1 MVRVIVLIVA
11 GALCGLVAPAAA
23 GYITTVE
30 GDNPTAYWRLE
41 ETSGSDPAVSEVGGA
56 GLSGTYQGGVTP
68 GVAGPRPGDFPG
80 LPATNRAAR
89 FGTTADAHVEVPD
102 QAALDITGAVTLEAL
117 VNLDNLP
124 SGGNAGIVAKYLG
137 DGDQRSYN
145 LFVEGNNDTGA
156 LGMVISPDGTFGAGT
171 VTLQDDQALD
181 IGRWL
186 HVAGVY
192 EPDNFMKLYIDG
204 QPVETFE
211 EPSTDIPSA
220 IHSGTAPLWIGTQF
234 APSSADNHFPGIID
248 EVAVYDAAL
257 GDQAIS
263 AHHEAAITPEPTVG
277 MLVWVS
283 GLMLL
288 ARRKSTRPQ
297 SKKQS

>member
-1 MVRVIVLIVA
+1 MVRVMLVIVA
-11 GALCGLVAPAAA
+11 GALCGLAAPAAA

-41 ETSGSDPAVSEVGGA
+41 ETNASDPAVSEVGGA
-56 GLSGTYQGGVTP
+56 GLNGSYQSGTTP

-80 LPATNRAAR
+80 LPADNRATQ
-89 FGTTADAHVEVPD
+89 FGTQADAHVEVPD
-102 QAALDITGAVTLEAL
+102 QAVLNITGAVTLEAL
-117 VNLDNLP
+117 VRLDSLP

-156 LGMVISPDGTFGAGT
+156 LGMVISPDGTFGANT
-171 VTLQDDQALD
+171 VTLQDDQVLTT
-181 IGRWL
+181 GRWL

-192 EPDNFMKLYIDG
+192 APDNFMKLYVDG
-204 QPVETFE
+204 QPVETFQ
-211 EPSTDIPSA
+211 EPTTDIPTA

-234 APSSADNHFPGIID
+234 APSTAENHFPGIID

-257 GDQAIS
+257 DDQTIA
-263 AHHEAAITPEPTVG
+263 AHHEAAVTPEPALGT
-277 MLVWVS
+277 LL
-283 GLMLL
+283 GLGVLL
-288 ARRKSTRPQ
+288 LLGCRKRRGLDA
-297 SKKQS
+297 